1 MAWPHLQWATGHP
14 ATAWQTSRETGYS
27 NAEWT
32 GVRCS
37 TKEDPFLVDTPL
49 KVWND
54 VPHSLQCVIVKQLS
68 IYSINLSM
76 YSIHLSI
83 YPLSI
88 CPSIH
93 PVIHLSICPSI
104 YVSIRS
110 IHLSIYPAIYL
121 SIYPSIP
128 LSIYSGMIL
137 SWCPSIQIS
146 ISVYI
151 CIYPSMYAV
160 IHPSI
165 HPYIYLSYPVSS
177 YLPCLILCS
186 HILSS
191 FVFSHLLLILSS
203 YPILSH
209 L

>member
-1 MAWPHLQWATGHP
+1 MAWLHLQWATGHP

-49 KVWND
+49 KGLKWCSPLPAVCD
-54 VPHSLQCVIVKQLS
+54 CQTVVHLQYQSVHLPIV
-68 IYSINLSM
+68 
-76 YSIHLSI
+76 HLSI
-83 YPLSI
+83 YPSRYPSINLSI
-88 CPSIH
+88 Y
-93 PVIHLSICPSI
+93 L
-104 YVSIRS
+104 SIRS

>member
-88 CPSIH
+88 YPSIH
-93 PVIHLSICPSI
+93 PSLNP
-104 YVSIRS
+104 
-110 IHLSIYPAIYL
+110 
-121 SIYPSIP
+121 
-128 LSIYSGMIL
+128 SIYSGMIL

>member
-1 MAWPHLQWATGHP
+1 MMFPTPCSVWL
-14 ATAWQTSRETGYS
+14 S
-27 NAEWT
+27 NS
-32 GVRCS
+32 CPS
-37 TKEDPFLVDTPL
+37 TV
-49 KVWND
+49 
-54 VPHSLQCVIVKQLS
+54 S
-68 IYSINLSM
+68 IC
-76 YSIHLSI
+76 
-83 YPLSI
+83 PCTVSI
-88 CPSIH
+88 CPSTH
-93 PVIHLSICPSI
+93 CPSVHLSIP
-104 YVSIRS
+104 
-110 IHLSIYPAIYL
+110 LSIYQFVHLSMYLLDLSTCPFILL
-121 SIYPSIP
+121 SIYPSIHP
-128 LSIYSGMIL
+128 SLNPSIYSGMIL